1 MVGAAYGP
9 LVLAKIYELDWHW
22 FGSVVF
28 HYGEALSMLP
38 GAVLTALLARR
49 VAYRRRDALAL
60 LFPPGGI
67 RLAWI
72 IGARLGQ
79 LPHRDWPV
87 RTGGIE
93 LQGRQATRI
102 AVVANRYRLWRQR
115 PVGHGAGALP
125 PARPCHEHA
134 MRDTELRS
142 IAATPG
148 AEDTSRNSEPV

>member
-9 LVLAKIYELDWHW
+9 LVLARIYEFDWHW

-38 GAVLTALLARR
+38 GAVLTALLAPR

-67 RLAWI
+67 RVAWI

-87 RTGGIE
+87 RTDGIE

-102 AVVANRYRLWRQR
+102 AVAANRYRLWRQIR
-115 PVGHGAGALP
+115 VEEKAVALP
-125 PARPCHEHA
+125 PARPG
-134 MRDTELRS
+134 RWS
-142 IAATPG
+142 
-148 AEDTSRNSEPV
+148 